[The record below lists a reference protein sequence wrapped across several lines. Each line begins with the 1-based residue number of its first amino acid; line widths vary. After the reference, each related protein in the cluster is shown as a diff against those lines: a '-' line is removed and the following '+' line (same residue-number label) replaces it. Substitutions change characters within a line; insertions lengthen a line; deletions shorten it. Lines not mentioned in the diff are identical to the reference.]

1 MGFLDFLG
9 RQGGHRSTVAQG
21 FQALDGRELT
31 ATRLV
36 HRLLEVPVPE
46 RNAAW
51 TGQFLAHAADAAF
64 FLRVPAIVQGAEPF
78 PYFALH
84 STPGEQPCPGHVI
97 HHMKDDYLLEQGL
110 GAVINP
116 QGEEADWAFS
126 YGDILHYHLYGA
138 FYPPLPGEPAPAG
151 WPVLPPG
158 ARLPRVARTVLRAF
172 LGRFGVADPKVRL
185 ATWDH
190 AGPGSLEL
198 LFAFS
203 PRDFRSLE
211 DFQFAMNNL
220 SWFLPRHYS
229 YSVAGNQAR
238 AEGAFEPI

>member
-1 MGFLDFLG
+1 MGFPDFLG
-9 RQGGHRSTVAQG
+9 RQGGHRAAAGSG
-21 FQALDGRELT
+21 FQALEVPEGRI
-31 ATRLV
+31 TRHV
-36 HRLLEVPVPE
+36 HRLLEVPVQE

-51 TGQFLAHAADAAF
+51 TGQFLARAGEAAF

-78 PYFALH
+78 PYFALY
-84 STPGEQPCPGHVI
+84 STPGDQPYPGHVI
-97 HHMKDDYLLEQGL
+97 HHMKDDYLLDQGL
-110 GAVINP
+110 GVVINP
-116 QGEEADWAFS
+116 RGEEADWAFS

-138 FYPPLPGEPAPAG
+138 FYPPLPGGTAPAG
-151 WPVLPPG
+151 WPDLTPQ
-158 ARLPRVARTVLRAF
+158 ARLPQVARSVLRTF
-172 LGRFGVADPKVRL
+172 LGRLGVADPRVRT

-220 SWFLPRHYS
+220 SWFLPRNYS

-238 AEGAFEPI
+238 AEGAFEPL